1 MFLFFTKLKK
11 KKICKLVDEVF
22 HNFYND
28 GRLCGAGV
36 KDKGRIEDCRCYNI
50 NTKNCSD
57 VTYKMT
63 VNDGLLRLT
72 FEITYN
78 LKDKLISVWAIANY
92 HENQK
97 GYKKYVERKY
107 DGKPFKAY
115 VSTFST
121 YDGISVG
128 MSKMPARNE
137 AEICEALHK
146 FRTAWQE
153 SDFHKFLTLLAI
165 TDYTYKPKDYYEL
178 NQD

>member
-1 MFLFFTKLKK
+1 MFLFLTKRKK

-36 KDKGRIEDCRCYNI
+36 KDKGHIEKCNCFDI
-50 NTKNCSD
+50 DTKNCD
-57 VTYKMT
+57 TVTYKMT
-63 VNDGLLRLT
+63 VSDGLLRIT
-72 FEITYN
+72 FEICYN
-78 LKDKLISVWAIANY
+78 LAKKDISVWAITDY

-97 GYKKYVERKY
+97 GYKRYIERKY
-107 DGKPFKAY
+107 NGNPFKSY
-115 VSTFST
+115 VSTVFT
-121 YDGISVG
+121 NDGISAG
-128 MSKMPARNE
+128 MSYMPAKNE
-137 AEICEALHK
+137 EEICEALHK

-178 NQD
+178 NKE